1 MTTHTLKRTLIVS
14 ACLAAWQ
21 LAMPSMAQNLQVPA
35 ESDADLATPVPTN
48 QQVSEAQADQEWM
61 TAYMLAHK
69 GYQLHHLDALDD
81 AFGKMSPTQ
90 LHHLR
95 VMYQEKYEASK
106 QTDALLQQAQQQAVT
121 AGRVQVQRQRQAMNS
136 INTEQTSA
144 ATLEDQR
151 LQQMHQEAQSNY
163 QQEVSMKTPAAGFPG
178 YYGSPYAPIPA
189 GYGGMYRGY

>member
-1 MTTHTLKRTLIVS
+1 MIRHTLMRTLFVLTLL
-14 ACLAAWQ
+14 AVWLLAAPT
-21 LAMPSMAQNLQVPA
+21 LAQNLQVPA
-35 ESDADLATPVPTN
+35 ESDANQGLAATS
-48 QQVSEAQADQEWM
+48 QQVKQSQDDQEWL

-95 VMYQEKYEASK
+95 LMYQDKYEASK
-106 QTDALLQQAQQQAVT
+106 QTDALLQQAQQQAVV
-121 AGRVQVQRQRQAMNS
+121 AGQAQVQKQQRALNS
-136 INTEQTSA
+136 INTEDTSSA
-144 ATLEDQR
+144 NLEDQR
-151 LQQMHQEAQSNY
+151 LQIMHQEANQNY
-163 QQEVSMKTPAAGFPG
+163 QQEVGMKTPAIGYPG